1 MCMGG
6 LDVVLVMNDFT
17 QGKNSIKLWDK
28 LGKLVGVVPDV
39 KLLKFLKECCF
50 SLSERFVDK
59 LFRLVSELGRFSA
72 HLMTINL

>member
-1 MCMGG
+1 MRG

-28 LGKLVGVVPDV
+28 LGELVGIVTDV
-39 KLLKFLKECCF
+39 KLLKSLKECCF

-59 LFRLVSELGRFSA
+59 LFRLVSELGGFPA
-72 HLMTINL
+72 HLMTVNL

>member
-1 MCMGG
+1 MRG
-6 LDVVLVMNDFT
+6 LRVVLMMNDFA

-28 LGKLVGVVPDV
+28 LGKLVGVVTDV
-39 KLLKFLKECCF
+39 KLLKSLKECSF
-50 SLSERFVDK
+50 SLSERFVNK